1 MLSLQQVA
9 TVVTLRKHTDSTD
22 TNGATRNP
30 DIYTEK
36 RAQQKPVISVEFFPP
51 KTQRGD
57 ENLFQHVLPELV
69 EVQPDFCSVTYGAG
83 GSTRDK
89 TLEVTD
95 RIQREFDLVGMAHLT
110 CLHSSTSALS
120 EYLTEAEARGIENIL
135 ALRGDPPVDFKDSTD
150 EAKGFDYAY
159 QLVEFIKANSDS
171 SIGCAGF
178 PEGHIACQDTKQVDW
193 KYLHHKIDCG
203 AQFVL
208 TQLFFDNS
216 DYFEMTNY
224 LQATLGVTVPITPGV
239 LPILS
244 TEQIKRFTTLC
255 GANLPQ
261 KLVAQLDELG
271 SDDNAVRAFGIDYA
285 TRQCEE
291 LLAGGA
297 PGLHMYSLNRSRA
310 TASILKNL
318 GLR

>member
-22 TNGATRNP
+22 TNGVTRIP
-30 DIYTEK
+30 DIYTAK
-36 RAQQKPVISVEFFPP
+36 RARRQPVISVEFFPP
-51 KTQRGD
+51 KTPRGD
-57 ENLFQHVLPELV
+57 ENLFQRVLPELV
-69 EVQPDFCSVTYGAG
+69 EVEPDFCSVTYGAG

-95 RIQREFDLVGMAHLT
+95 RIQTEFDLVGMAHLT
-110 CLHSSTSALS
+110 CLHSGTSALS

-135 ALRGDPPVDFKDSTD
+135 ALRGDPPVDFKDSLDTV
-150 EAKGFDYAY
+150 KGFNYAY
-159 QLVEFIKANSDS
+159 QLVEFIKANSDT

-178 PEGHIACQDTKQVDW
+178 PEGHIACKDTKQVDW
-193 KYLHHKIDCG
+193 KYLQNKISCG

-216 DYFEMTNY
+216 DYFEMTDY

-244 TEQIKRFTTLC
+244 TEQIKRFTALC
-255 GANLPQ
+255 GATLPQ
-261 KLVAQLDELG
+261 ALVRKLDELG
-271 SDDNAVRAFGIDYA
+271 NDDNAVRAFGIDYA

-310 TASILKNL
+310 TVSILKNL

>member
-9 TVVTLRKHTDSTD
+9 TVVTLRKHADSTD
-22 TNGATRNP
+22 TNGVTRIP

-36 RAQQKPVISVEFFPP
+36 RAQRQPVISVEFFPP
-51 KTQRGD
+51 KTLKGD
-57 ENLFQHVLPELV
+57 ENLFQRVLPELV
-69 EVQPDFCSVTYGAG
+69 DVEPDFCSVTYGAG

-95 RIQREFDLVGMAHLT
+95 RIQREFGLVGMAHLT
-110 CLHSSTSALS
+110 CLHSATSTLS
-120 EYLTEAEARGIENIL
+120 EYVTEAETRGIENIL
-135 ALRGDPPVDFKDSTD
+135 ALRGDPPVDFNDGIDTV
-150 EAKGFDYAY
+150 KGFEHAY
-159 QLVEFIKANSDS
+159 QLVEFIKTNSDT

-178 PEGHIACQDTKQVDW
+178 PEGHVACKGTKQVDW
-193 KYLHHKIDCG
+193 KHLRNKIDCG

-239 LPILS
+239 LPILG

-255 GANLPQ
+255 GATLPQ
-261 KLVAQLDELG
+261 ALATKLDELG
-271 SDDNAVRAFGIDYA
+271 NDDHAVRKFGIDYA

-297 PGLHMYSLNRSRA
+297 PGLHIYSLNRSQS
-310 TASILKNL
+310 TVSILKNL